1 MKKYVMMS
9 LWVVVA
15 TLCGC
20 TQKVGDV
27 DEKAKDSSLDPKT
40 EKLSQVMSSALEQFA
55 TQKQQVGYIMYN
67 AKENEYFTCP
77 EDEYQFLLACA
88 KVVVRDDKDV
98 LTRSEDDSLSWN
110 SGGKGSSATD
120 VASIAKNIQSQVP
133 HERSFQIKTVEASDG
148 KHFTVYWRLI

>member
-20 TQKVGDV
+20 TQEVGDV

-40 EKLSQVMSSALEQFA
+40 EELSQIISSALEQFA

-67 AKENEYFTCP
+67 AKEKKYFTCP

-88 KVVVRDDKDV
+88 KVVVRDNKDV
-98 LTRSEDDSLSWN
+98 LTRSGDDSLSWN
-110 SGGKGSSATD
+110 NGGKVNIATD
-120 VASIAKNIQSQVP
+120 VTGIAKNIQSQVP
-133 HERSFQIKTVEASDG
+133 HERNFQIKTVKTSDG
-148 KHFTVYWRLI
+148 KQFTVLWRLI

>member
-20 TQKVGDV
+20 TQEVGDV
-27 DEKAKDSSLDPKT
+27 DDKAKDSSLDPKT
-40 EKLSQVMSSALEQFA
+40 EKLSQVMSSALEQYA

-67 AKENEYFTCP
+67 AKENKYFTCP

-98 LTRSEDDSLSWN
+98 LTRGGDDSLSWN
-110 SGGKGSSATD
+110 NGGKGNSATD
-120 VASIAKNIQSQVP
+120 VTGIAKNIQSQVP
-133 HERSFQIKTVEASDG
+133 HERNFQIKTVEASDG